1 MTVALTPRLQ
11 RWIALGATG
20 LLLLVF
26 VLFIAMPMW
35 RSSSLHAEQITLL
48 KRQVSTM
55 RSLADAAPKFEQVAK
70 ALAANPELQQL
81 TYAAPQPTLAVAQL
95 QGQLSQIFSTSQA
108 VVTTSQPMPE
118 ERSGALTKITVQS
131 TVEADVKA
139 LVASLHAID
148 AARPLLHVDKIVIRD
163 PDGEWAATPQ
173 TNVPNKLQV
182 ELIVSAYMRV
192 P

>member
-11 RWIALGATG
+11 RWIALSATG

-35 RSSSLHAEQITLL
+35 RSSSQHAEQVAML

-148 AARPLLHVDKIVIRD
+148 AARPLLHVDKIVIRE
-163 PDGEWAATPQ
+163 PLALAE
-173 TNVPNKLQV
+173 
-182 ELIVSAYMRV
+182 
-192 P
+192 